1 MLFMVIVLVVGLGMC
16 FLLVIKMVFKEL
28 LFVVD
33 IFGIELV
40 VVEVVVVGVE
50 WLVIVIF
57 EGKDGVVVYFVE
69 DLVLEG
75 MFEV

>member
-1 MLFMVIVLVVGLGMC
+1 MVIVLVVGLGMC